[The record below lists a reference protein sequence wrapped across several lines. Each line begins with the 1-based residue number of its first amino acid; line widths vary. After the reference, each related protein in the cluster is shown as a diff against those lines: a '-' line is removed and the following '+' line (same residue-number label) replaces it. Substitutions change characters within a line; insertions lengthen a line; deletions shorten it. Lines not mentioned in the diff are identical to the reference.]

1 MTRLKHTL
9 LAAAAS
15 TVCAAVWLAN
25 CVLDVCWGIC
35 GSLPQDVLLSC
46 VWSACAVLWWLRW
59 RQERRVVG

>member
-46 VWSACAVLWWLRW
+46 VWSACAVLW
-59 RQERRVVG
+59 